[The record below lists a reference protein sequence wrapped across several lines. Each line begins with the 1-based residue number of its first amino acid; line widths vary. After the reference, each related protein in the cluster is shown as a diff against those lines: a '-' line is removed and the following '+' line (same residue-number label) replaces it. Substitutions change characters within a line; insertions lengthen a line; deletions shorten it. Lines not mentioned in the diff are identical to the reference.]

1 MKKVMSVLVVL
12 SLLFTVCV
20 PAFAG
25 ANVDAL
31 TDAQQKQVADLVLS
45 SVEKGNDPETI
56 MGRTIIKN
64 TVTTGITDYSEYKAA
79 YDNDASSIRALVS
92 EAVAAVK
99 ADAGFSDSAAA
110 ALTTSITGAIIDK
123 INPAETTTG
132 GTTQKPDD
140 SSDLS
145 EDLQKYVD
153 VLSKLNATQIQS
165 VLVSLIGNKVIT
177 LDDGKAIVNELYK
190 NKTITAAERD
200 TILAAISSDEA
211 TTGVLDEIFK
221 GYTPTDLAQ
230 LFRGFGDA
238 ISTITTALANLFKGD
253 SDNNGNNNNGNNSN
267 GNTSNP
273 TDIPATG
280 DYAIPAVAAVALV
293 AGAALVLTRKKN
305 GNDE

>member
-31 TDAQQKQVADLVLS
+31 TDTQQKEIAGLVLAA
-45 SVEKGNDPETI
+45 VEKGNDPETI
-56 MGRTIIKN
+56 GGRKLIKSS
-64 TVTTGITDYSEYKAA
+64 VMSGIKDIAPYKTA
-79 YDNDASSIRALVS
+79 YESDASSIKTLVS
-92 EAVAAVK
+92 EAVTAVK
-99 ADAGFSDSAAA
+99 ADAGFSQSAAA
-110 ALTTSITGAIIDK
+110 SLITLLTGAIIDV
-123 INPAETTTG
+123 INPTETTTG
-132 GTTQKPDD
+132 GTTKPSTPDPE
-140 SSDLS
+140 LS

-153 VLSKLNATQIQS
+153 VLSKLNAKQIES

-177 LDDGKAIVNELYK
+177 VDDGKAIVNALYK
-190 NKTITAAERD
+190 NKTINAEEKE
-200 TILAAISSDEA
+200 TILKAITSDEA
-211 TTGVLDEIFK
+211 STGVLDEIFK
-221 GYTPTDLAQ
+221 GYTPSDLAQ

-238 ISTITTALANLFKGD
+238 ISTITSALAGLLKGN
-253 SDNNGNNNNGNNSN
+253 SNGGNGGNNNG

-293 AGAALVLTRKKN
+293 AGVALVLTRKKH
-305 GNDE
+305 DDK

>member
-31 TDAQQKQVADLVLS
+31 TDAQQKEIAGLVLAA
-45 SVEKGNDPETI
+45 VEKGNDPETI
-56 MGRTIIKN
+56 GGRNSIKSS
-64 TVTTGITDYSEYKAA
+64 VIAGITDYSAYKTA
-79 YDNDASSIRALVS
+79 YESDAGSIKAIVS
-92 EAVAAVK
+92 AAVTAVK
-99 ADAGFSDSAAA
+99 DDAGFSKSAAA
-110 ALTTSITGAIIDK
+110 SLTTLLTGGIIDV
-123 INPAETTTG
+123 INPTETTTG
-132 GTTQKPDD
+132 GTTTPSTPDPE
-140 SSDLS
+140 LR

-153 VLSKLNATQIQS
+153 VLSKLNAKQIES

-177 LDDGKAIVNELYK
+177 VDDGKAIVNALYK
-190 NKTITAAERD
+190 NKTINAEEKE
-200 TILAAISSDEA
+200 TILKAITSDEA
-211 TTGVLDEIFK
+211 STGVLDEIFK
-221 GYTPTDLAQ
+221 GYTPSDLAQ

-238 ISTITTALANLFKGD
+238 ISTITSALAGLLKGN
-253 SDNNGNNNNGNNSN
+253 SGGNGGNGS

-293 AGAALVLTRKKN
+293 AGVALVLTRKKHD
-305 GNDE
+305 DE

>member
-31 TDAQQKQVADLVLS
+31 TDAQQKQVADLVLA
-45 SVEKGNDPETI
+45 SVEKGYDPETI
-56 MGRTIIKN
+56 MGRTVIKN
-64 TVTTGITDYSEYKAA
+64 NVIAGITDYSEYKTA
-79 YDNDASSIRALVS
+79 YDNDASSLKALVS
-92 EAVAAVK
+92 AAVAAVK

-110 ALTTSITGAIIDK
+110 ALTTLITGAIIDT
-123 INPAETTTG
+123 IYPTETTTSA
-132 GTTQKPDD
+132 TTQKPDD
-140 SSDLS
+140 SSELS

-190 NKTITAAERD
+190 NKTITAEERD

-211 TTGVLDEIFK
+211 TTGALDKIFE
-221 GYTPTDLAQ
+221 GYTPADLAQ

-238 ISTITTALANLFKGD
+238 ISTITSALASLFK
-253 SDNNGNNNNGNNSN
+253 SNSNNNNNNGNNGSN

-280 DYAIPAVAAVALV
+280 DYAIPAVTAVALA
-293 AGAALVLTRKKN
+293 AGAALILTRKKN
-305 GNDE
+305 GKDE

>member
-31 TDAQQKQVADLVLS
+31 TDAQQKQVADLVLA

-64 TVTTGITDYSEYKAA
+64 NVLAGITDYSEYKAA

-92 EAVAAVK
+92 EAVTAVK
-99 ADAGFSDSAAA
+99 ADAGFSESAAA
-110 ALTTSITGAIIDK
+110 ALTTLITGAIIDK
-123 INPAETTTG
+123 IDPPETTTG

-153 VLSKLNATQIQS
+153 VLSKLNAKQIES

-190 NKTITAAERD
+190 NKTITADERD
-200 TILAAISSDEA
+200 TIMAAISSDEA
-211 TTGVLDEIFK
+211 TTGALDKIFE
-221 GYTPTDLAQ
+221 GYTPADLAQ

-238 ISTITTALANLFKGD
+238 ISTITSALANLFKN
-253 SDNNGNNNNGNNSN
+253 NNGGNNNGNNGSN

-280 DYAIPAVAAVALV
+280 DYAIPAVTAVALA
-293 AGAALVLTRKKN
+293 AGAALILTRKKN
-305 GNDE
+305 GKDE

>member
-31 TDAQQKQVADLVLS
+31 TGTQQKEIAGLVLA

-56 MGRTIIKN
+56 GGRKLIKSS
-64 TVTTGITDYSEYKAA
+64 VIAGITDYSAYKTA
-79 YDNDASSIRALVS
+79 YESDAESIKAIVS
-92 EAVAAVK
+92 EAVTAVK
-99 ADAGFSDSAAA
+99 DDAGFSQSAAA
-110 ALTTSITGAIIDK
+110 SLTTLLTGGIIDV
-123 INPAETTTG
+123 INPTETTTG
-132 GTTQKPDD
+132 GTTTPSTPDPE
-140 SSDLS
+140 LS

-153 VLSKLNATQIQS
+153 VLSKLNAKQIES

-177 LDDGKAIVNELYK
+177 VDDGKAIVNALYK
-190 NKTITAAERD
+190 NKTINAEEKE
-200 TILAAISSDEA
+200 TILKAITSDEA
-211 TTGVLDEIFK
+211 STGVFDEIFK
-221 GYTPTDLAQ
+221 GYTPSDLAQ

-238 ISTITTALANLFKGD
+238 IGTITSALAGLLKGN
-253 SDNNGNNNNGNNSN
+253 SGGNGGNGSGS

-280 DYAIPAVAAVALV
+280 DYAIPAVAAVALA
-293 AGAALVLTRKKN
+293 AGVALVLTRKKH
-305 GNDE
+305 DDK

>member
-31 TDAQQKQVADLVLS
+31 TDAQQKQVADLVLA

-64 TVTTGITDYSEYKAA
+64 NVLAGITDYSEYKAA

-92 EAVAAVK
+92 EAVTAVK
-99 ADAGFSDSAAA
+99 ADAGFSESAAA
-110 ALTTSITGAIIDK
+110 ALTTLITGAIIDK
-123 INPAETTTG
+123 IDPPETTTG

-145 EDLQKYVD
+145 EELQKYVD
-153 VLSKLNATQIQS
+153 VLSKLNAKQIES

-190 NKTITAAERD
+190 NKTITAEERD
-200 TILAAISSDEA
+200 TIMAAISSDEA

-221 GYTPTDLAQ
+221 GYTPADLAQ

-238 ISTITTALANLFKGD
+238 ISTITSALANLFK
-253 SDNNGNNNNGNNSN
+253 NNNGGNNNGGNNGGN

-280 DYAIPAVAAVALV
+280 DYAIPAVTAVALAAGV
-293 AGAALVLTRKKN
+293 ALLLTRKKN
-305 GNDE
+305 GKDE

>member
-31 TDAQQKQVADLVLS
+31 TDAQQKQVADLVLA
-45 SVEKGNDPETI
+45 SVEKGYDPETL
-56 MGRTIIKN
+56 GNRNIIKDN
-64 TVTTGITDYSEYKAA
+64 VIAGITDYSEYKAA
-79 YDNDASSIRALVS
+79 YDNDASSIRTLVS
-92 EAVAAVK
+92 AAVSAVK
-99 ADAGFSDSAAA
+99 EDVGFSNSAAA
-110 ALTTSITGAIIDK
+110 MLTTSITGAIIDK
-123 INPAETTTG
+123 INPTETTTG

-153 VLSKLNATQIQS
+153 VLSKLNAKQIES

-190 NKTITAAERD
+190 NKTITAEERD
-200 TILAAISSDEA
+200 TIMAAISSDEA

-221 GYTPTDLAQ
+221 GYTPADLAQ

-238 ISTITTALANLFKGD
+238 ISTITSALANLFK
-253 SDNNGNNNNGNNSN
+253 NNNGGNNNGGNNGGN

-280 DYAIPAVAAVALV
+280 DYAIPAVTAVALAAGV
-293 AGAALVLTRKKN
+293 ALLLTRKKN
-305 GNDE
+305 GKDE

>member
-31 TDAQQKQVADLVLS
+31 TDAQQKQVADLVLA

-64 TVTTGITDYSEYKAA
+64 NVLAGITDYSEYKAA
-79 YDNDASSIRALVS
+79 YDNDASSIRTLVS
-92 EAVAAVK
+92 EAVTAVK
-99 ADAGFSDSAAA
+99 ADAGFSESAAA
-110 ALTTSITGAIIDK
+110 ALTTLITGAIIDK
-123 INPAETTTG
+123 IDPPETTTG

-145 EDLQKYVD
+145 DDLQKYVD
-153 VLSKLNATQIQS
+153 VLSKLNAKQIES

-190 NKTITAAERD
+190 NKTITAEERD
-200 TILAAISSDEA
+200 TIMAAISSDEA

-221 GYTPTDLAQ
+221 GYTPADLAQ

-238 ISTITTALANLFKGD
+238 ISTITSALANLFK
-253 SDNNGNNNNGNNSN
+253 NNNGGNNNGGNNGGN

-280 DYAIPAVAAVALV
+280 DYAIPAVTAVALA
-293 AGAALVLTRKKN
+293 AGAALILTRKKN
-305 GNDE
+305 GKDE

>member
-31 TDAQQKQVADLVLS
+31 TDAQQKQVADLVLA
-45 SVEKGNDPETI
+45 SVEKGYDPETI
-56 MGRTIIKN
+56 MGRTVIKN
-64 TVTTGITDYSEYKAA
+64 NVIAGITDYSEYKTA
-79 YDNDASSIRALVS
+79 YDNDASSLKALVS
-92 EAVAAVK
+92 AAVAAVK

-110 ALTTSITGAIIDK
+110 ALTTLITGAIIDT
-123 INPAETTTG
+123 IYPTETTTSA
-132 GTTQKPDD
+132 TTQKPDD
-140 SSDLS
+140 SSELS

-190 NKTITAAERD
+190 NKTITAEERD

-211 TTGVLDEIFK
+211 TTGALDKIFE
-221 GYTPTDLAQ
+221 GYTPADLAQ

-238 ISTITTALANLFKGD
+238 ISTITSALANLFK
-253 SDNNGNNNNGNNSN
+253 SNSNNNNNGGNSN
-267 GNTSNP
+267 SGSNSNP

-280 DYAIPAVAAVALV
+280 DYAIPAVTAVALAAGV
-293 AGAALVLTRKKN
+293 ALILTRKKN
-305 GNDE
+305 GKDE